1 MRRLAV
7 VALLMELA
15 VPVGGADIRDKF
27 DGYFEKAKASG
38 YRNCGSVFSLDG
50 TNREAVDACV
60 LEAFLHR
67 QAFFARYDQMG
78 IDSAVA
84 EGLLFSQQK
93 VLTVVHFD
101 GWGCATPNCAYPETC
116 NSPRITKTKKGIRV
130 RCTTDYDL

>member
-7 VALLMELA
+7 FALLMELA
-15 VPVGGADIRDKF
+15 VPAGGADIRDKF
-27 DGYFEKAKASG
+27 DGYFDKAKASG
-38 YRNCGSVFSLDG
+38 YRNCGSVALDG
-50 TNREAVDACV
+50 TNKAAVDACV
-60 LEAFLHR
+60 LEAFQHG
-67 QAFFARYDQMG
+67 QAFFARYDQLG

-101 GWGCATPNCAYPETC
+101 GWACATPNCASPENC
-116 NSPRITKTKKGIRV
+116 NSPRITKTTKGIRV